1 MINKISEVNAL
12 NSLQNTK
19 RSNNVAGSQYVSD
32 EISVSDEAKA
42 MAEAMFMNKVAEE
55 TPDVRSELVEQ
66 IKLKIQDP
74 NYLNEATIA
83 ATASTAAAMTARAQA
98 LPRASW
104 RI

>member
-42 MAEAMFMNKVAEE
+42 MAEAMFMNKVSEE

-66 IKLKIQDP
+66 IELKIQDP

-83 ATASTAAAMTARAQA
+83 ATADQILSAYG
-98 LPRASW
+98 L
-104 RI
+104 

>member
-1 MINKISEVNAL
+1 MMINKISEVNAL
-12 NSLQNTK
+12 NTLQNTK
-19 RSNNVAGSQYVSD
+19 RSNNVAGSQYASD

-42 MAEAMFMNKVAEE
+42 MAETMFMNKVAEE

-83 ATASTAAAMTARAQA
+83 ATADQILSAYG
-98 LPRASW
+98 L
-104 RI
+104 

>member
-1 MINKISEVNAL
+1 MMINKISEVNAL

-66 IKLKIQDP
+66 IKLAGRMAGE
-74 NYLNEATIA
+74 NYWQLPSLPECKEAIKSDVADLLN
-83 ATASTAAAMTARAQA
+83 SR
-98 LPRASW
+98 R
-104 RI
+104 